1 MGDGESQTMST
12 PASRSGVGSRQ
23 SNESRAG
30 RSKSAS
36 IVEVVSRRIEAGE
49 YAPGQRLPS
58 NAQLCTEFG
67 VSSMTVRRAV
77 VALKERGLVSS
88 TRGKG
93 TFVRSLD
100 IGNADFRLGS
110 VDGDWLDGSTDMRL
124 LSLTMAQADE
134 KTAARLGVPLGE
146 RIVCLRRLVS
156 YESGPSML
164 HTEYVV
170 WDPRRPLLESQLQ
183 LTSLQLLLEADRGQP
198 FPLGELT
205 VRAVNIDSES
215 AAALGAQEGAAVL
228 CLEHLFRDSDGHPVS
243 WGSFLLRAEVFQLR
257 AKME

>member
-1 MGDGESQTMST
+1 MGDGKSQTMST
-12 PASRSGVGSRQ
+12 PASRSGVGSGQ

-146 RIVCLRRLVS
+146 RVSVPSSLGFVRKRTIDAPHRIRCL
-156 YESGPSML
+156 GP
-164 HTEYVV
+164 
-170 WDPRRPLLESQLQ
+170 
-183 LTSLQLLLEADRGQP
+183 TSAFAGISATAHLP
-198 FPLGELT
+198 
-205 VRAVNIDSES
+205 AVAS
-215 AAALGAQEGAAVL
+215 
-228 CLEHLFRDSDGHPVS
+228 
-243 WGSFLLRAEVFQLR
+243 
-257 AKME
+257 